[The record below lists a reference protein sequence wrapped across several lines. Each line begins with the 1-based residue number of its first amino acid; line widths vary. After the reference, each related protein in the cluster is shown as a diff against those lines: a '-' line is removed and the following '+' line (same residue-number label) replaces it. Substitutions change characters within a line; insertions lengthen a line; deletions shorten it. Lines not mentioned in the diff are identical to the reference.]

1 MFSTS
6 AMTGISIIP
15 AILSAFSTIISTSSC
30 GVETRITP
38 STGMVWNTVSIT
50 SPVPGGMSM
59 NSTSLSP
66 QITSVQNW
74 PTAPAMTGP
83 RQTTGSESLS
93 RSRFRLITSMPV
105 LVLTGRMPASVP
117 MAFSLMP
124 NALGMDGPVMSASR
138 MPTFRP
144 WRCASTASREVTR
157 LLPTPPLPLHTPT
170 TFLMCDSSCGLASRL
185 SGSMRLPQLWLQVE
199 QSCVHSLMLMIP
211 LFFVVRSLPQDG
223 RKARRSCAPPRG

>member
-1 MFSTS
+1 
-6 AMTGISIIP
+6 
-15 AILSAFSTIISTSSC
+15 
-30 GVETRITP
+30 
-38 STGMVWNTVSIT
+38 
-50 SPVPGGMSM
+50 M

-93 RSRFRLITSMPV
+93 RSRFKLITSMPV
-105 LVLTGRMPASVP
+105 LVLTGRMPVSVP

-138 MPTFRP
+138 MPALRP

-157 LLPTPPLPLHTPT
+157 LLPTPPLPLTTAITRPT
-170 TFLMCDSSCGLASRL
+170 ALPSCRGLRKLSFLRL
-185 SGSMRLPQLWLQVE
+185 GQFSPQEE
-199 QSCVHSLMLMIP
+199 QSLVQFSYFSLI
-211 LFFVVRSLPQDG
+211 
-223 RKARRSCAPPRG
+223 C